1 MKKLFLIFVLFI
13 LFVVTVAGI
22 AGYVKYRQYE
32 QFKKAEI
39 LVEKE
44 ISITVSRGDS
54 WKKVASLLEEKGL
67 VKNSTMFY
75 WMIRE
80 HDWGSSLKTGEFEF
94 SGSLSPLKIAQT
106 IVEGRIKLYGFTIPE
121 GYNKF
126 DSAEV
131 FKSLD
136 WIENKNS
143 FLKICDDP
151 AFISDIGWKGMKS
164 CEGLL
169 FPSTYS
175 FEKGVQMEAVMKRM
189 ASQMNSV
196 LDKYKD
202 EIEKSGMDK
211 YEVLKM
217 ASLIEKETGVKKEQP
232 LIGSVFMNRRRL
244 GMKYQ
249 SDPTVIYGFLPDFEG
264 RIRRR
269 HLVTDHPWS
278 TYTRYGLPAT
288 PICFPGEG
296 AIRGV
301 LFPDSSDYLYFV
313 STKKGYHYFSKSL
326 REHNAAVQHY
336 QIKGLKDVPFNFR

>member
-1 MKKLFLIFVLFI
+1 MKKVFLVIGLMIFIVI
-13 LFVVTVAGI
+13 AVAAI
-22 AGYVKYRQYE
+22 AGYVKYSQYNA
-32 QFKKAEI
+32 FKN
-39 LVEKE
+39 EKL
-44 ISITVSRGDS
+44 SIENVVSVTVKRGDS
-54 WKKVASLLEEKGL
+54 WKKVADELEKAGL
-67 VKNSTMFY
+67 IKDSTMFY

-80 HDWGSSLKTGEFEF
+80 KEWGGELKTGEFEF
-94 SGSLSPLKIAQT
+94 SGELNPLEIAEH
-106 IVEGRIKLYGFTIPE
+106 IIKGRIKLYSFTIPE

-126 DSAEV
+126 DTSEV
-131 FKSLD
+131 FKSID
-136 WIENKNS
+136 WIEDNNS

-151 AFISDIGWKGMKS
+151 SFLSSIGWEGMKS

-175 FEKGVQMEAVMKRM
+175 FEKGVKMEAVMRRM
-189 ASQMNSV
+189 ASQLNGILKKYENDIENSG
-196 LDKYKD
+196 
-202 EIEKSGMDK
+202 IDK
-211 YEVLKM
+211 YEILKI
-217 ASLIEKETGVKKEQP
+217 ASLIEKETGVKEEQP

-278 TYTRYGLPAT
+278 TYTRYGLPVT

-301 LFPDSSDYLYFV
+301 LFPDKSEYLYFV
-313 STKKGYHYFSKSL
+313 STNKGYHYFSKSL
-326 REHNAAVQHY
+326 REHNAAVDHY
-336 QIKGLKDVPFNFR
+336 QIKGLKDVPFQFR

>member
-1 MKKLFLIFVLFI
+1 MKKLFLIAAVFL
-13 LFVVTVAGI
+13 LVVVAG
-22 AGYVKYRQYE
+22 AGATALVIYRQYE
-32 QFKKAEI
+32 NFKTGAEFFEES
-39 LVEKE
+39 L
-44 ISITVSRGDS
+44 SIVVNRGDS
-54 WKKVASLLEEKGL
+54 WRKTALELEKKGL
-67 VKNSTMFY
+67 ISDSRMFL

-80 HDWGSSLKTGEFEF
+80 KEWGGELKTGEFEF
-94 SGSLSPLKIAQT
+94 SGNLSPADIAKK
-106 IVEGRIKLYGFTIPE
+106 IVEGRVKLYSFTIPE

-126 DSAEV
+126 DTSEA
-131 FKSLD
+131 FKS
-136 WIENKNS
+136 IEWMKNNDKFLEICDS
-143 FLKICDDP
+143 PEFLK
-151 AFISDIGWKGMKS
+151 SIGWEGKKS

-175 FEKGVQMEAVMKRM
+175 FEKGVDIEFVMRRM
-189 ASQMNSV
+189 ASQLNSV
-196 LDKYKD
+196 LKKYEED
-202 EIEKSGMDK
+202 IEKSGIDK
-211 YEVLKM
+211 YEILKI
-217 ASLIEKETGVKKEQP
+217 ASLIEKETGVREEQP

-278 TYTRYGLPAT
+278 TYTRYGLPVT

-301 LFPDSSDYLYFV
+301 LFPDTTNYLYFV

-336 QIKGLKDVPFNFR
+336 QIKGLIDVPFNFK